1 MYLELDQNELKRY
14 EELYRDVENQSLVEQ
29 IEKVEIFRT
38 VKEGQEIGERINLI

>member
-38 VKEGQEIGERINLI
+38 VKEGQEIGERINLR